1 MNWQIAVILTG
12 VLSGL
17 AQVVGKKQVGSMSS
31 FQSGLMRDLVTFA
44 IVFFIYISEGN
55 FHLAWPVIVIVG
67 IGILE
72 SISIAIYFSAI
83 RSGLAATAVF
93 SYPFSQLLI
102 VLSAGIMF
110 GEWKY
115 FDVTTM
121 RGIVNILAL
130 VLTSVLMVVY
140 GGQAKVKQYK
150 WSTAL
155 FISAVITVLG
165 NIQSKW
171 AVTTLG
177 YTAAT
182 SMFFEYLGIVLGGI
196 MFVYGR
202 GQNLKLGLKAWGM
215 GALQGVLFGVSALW
229 YVDLLTTSPLGISS
243 LMRRVTIVL
252 VAVVFGLLGY
262 REGKKMSV
270 KQMVSL
276 GIGIVIFAM
285 VMFVNR

>member
-1 MNWQIAVILTG
+1 MIWQVAVILTG

-31 FQSGLMRDLVTFA
+31 FQSGLMRDLVTFL
-44 IVFFIYISEGN
+44 IVVFLYITEGN

-83 RSGLAATAVF
+83 RSGMAATAIF
-93 SYPFSQLLI
+93 SYPISQLLI
-102 VLSAGIMF
+102 VLSAGFMF

-115 FDVTTM
+115 FDVTTA
-121 RGIVNILAL
+121 RGVVNVLAL
-130 VLTSVLMVVY
+130 ILTSILMVLY
-140 GGQAKVKQYK
+140 GGKAKVKQYR

-155 FISAVITVLG
+155 FISAIITVLG
-165 NIQSKW
+165 NLQSKW
-171 AVTTLG
+171 AVATLG
-177 YTAAT
+177 YSAAT
-182 SMFFEYLGIVLGGI
+182 SIFFEYLGIVIGGLL
-196 MFVYGR
+196 FVYGR
-202 GQNLKLGLKAWGM
+202 GQNLKLGWKAWGL

-252 VAVVFGLLGY
+252 VAVVFGLVGY
-262 REGKKMSV
+262 KEGKRMSLV
-270 KQMVSL
+270 QMTSLAL
-276 GIGIVIFAM
+276 GIVVFAM
-285 VMFVNR
+285 VMLVNR